1 MKKVLSILAITGLA
15 VIIYNEYKKSKN
27 VKKPLLIK

>member
-15 VIIYNEYKKSKN
+15 VIIYNEYKKAQAA
-27 VKKPLLIK
+27 KKPRLIK

>member
-1 MKKVLSILAITGLA
+1 MKKILSILAIAGLG

-27 VKKPLLIK
+27 AKKPKLK